1 MLQVK
6 KVCYYL
12 ALTSSIFSSF
22 EVEIIIAI
30 NAVI

>member
-12 ALTSSIFSSF
+12 ALTNIIFSLF
-22 EVEIIIAI
+22 EVEIVIAI

>member
-12 ALTSSIFSSF
+12 ALTNINFSSF
-22 EVEIIIAI
+22 DVEIAIAI